1 MKTIINAEEQRYGRD
16 KETQI
21 NNSYIDSNQYRRKF
35 DMMSENIE
43 TVKTL
48 YQKSKEMLKH
58 RAGTLFED
66 MYWIDDN
73 TGLVIASIT
82 NSTNPQKVEYPPSF
96 VKALSKYENVIS
108 IHNHPHS
115 YPPSIPDF
123 NSALANNYKTAYV
136 ICHNGTIYGYRASE
150 HISYTLFDKY
160 TEKFMNF
167 RYNEQDAYIMALKQ
181 IAYTGSLEF
190 WEV

>member
-1 MKTIINAEEQRYGRD
+1 MGTIINAEEQRYGRD
-16 KETQI
+16 KATQI

-48 YQKSKEMLKH
+48 YQKAKEMLKH

-73 TGLVIASIT
+73 TGQVIASIT

-96 VKALSKYENVIS
+96 VNNLSKYENVIS

-136 ICHNGTIYGYRASE
+136 ICHNGTIYGYRSSE
-150 HISYTLFDKY
+150 RINPNLFGSYAGKFLGLKY
-160 TEKFMNF
+160 S
-167 RYNEQDAYIMALKQ
+167 EQDAYIMALKQ
-181 IAYTGSLEF
+181 MEYNNNIEF